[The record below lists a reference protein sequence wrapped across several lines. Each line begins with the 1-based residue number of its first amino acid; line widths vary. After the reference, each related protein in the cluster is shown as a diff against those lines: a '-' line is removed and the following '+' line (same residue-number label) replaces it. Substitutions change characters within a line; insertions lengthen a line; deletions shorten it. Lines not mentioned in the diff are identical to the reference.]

1 MQRLTVVLTPEFE
14 KAMKKKETLVK
25 ELELVEQEG
34 KAYVQQ
40 LEGMKVRFAGRL
52 GQISGVLNLNSKR
65 MLSCCAAFSTLFQRL
80 VERGLWRLDVLQA
93 KDQGRHR
100 VGDQGPNLWWVFCV
114 VMGQQII
121 SC

>member
-1 MQRLTVVLTPEFE
+1 MGQLLAQQMQRLTVVLTPEFE

-52 GQISGVLNLNSKR
+52 GQISGVLTLNSK
-65 MLSCCAAFSTLFQRL
+65 
-80 VERGLWRLDVLQA
+80 
-93 KDQGRHR
+93 
-100 VGDQGPNLWWVFCV
+100 
-114 VMGQQII
+114 
-121 SC
+121 